1 MKKLFV
7 LVLVLAISS
16 MATAASVDLQI
27 VGGPAPQGTDPGSG
41 APSYLPS
48 DTITIALVASGFGTG
63 ANDGVGQI
71 QIASATTSNGGT
83 AASPDLHTKLK
94 ADLHYKGTLVNSGGV
109 LISTVDGSLAVADY
123 TGIDAGDLWWF
134 DFHIPDLQHSS
145 IISIDLTDLNVD
157 NKFGSGL
164 TYTYG
169 GALEIHVTPEP
180 MTIALLGLGGLF
192 LRRRK

>member
-27 VGGPAPQGTDPGSG
+27 VAGPDAQGTDPTSG

-48 DTITIALVASGFGTG
+48 DTITIALVASGFGSG
-63 ANDGVGQI
+63 ATDGVGQMTI
-71 QIASATTSNGGT
+71 GNATTDNGGT
-83 AASPDLHTKLK
+83 AASPDLATKLK
-94 ADLHYKGTLVNSGGV
+94 DVYQVGTVVNSGGV
-109 LISTVDGSLAVADY
+109 LIMDVSGSLALADY
-123 TGIDAGDLWWF
+123 AGIPSGDLWWF
-134 DFHIPDLQHSS
+134 DFHIPDAPASTV
-145 IISIDLTDLNVD
+145 ISIDLTNLYVD
-157 NKFGSGL
+157 NKFGTGL

-169 GALEIHVTPEP
+169 GALEIHVIPEP
-180 MTIALLGLGGLF
+180 ITIALLGLGGLF